1 MLTAG
6 FRCAPEI
13 LPMNKMM
20 AMTVSAGAVTAAVWL
35 ITPGKAWPIMPP
47 PAAASTRKKVPS
59 SSENSRRH
67 SCRGSLKSLMRS
79 MTLRS

>member
-6 FRCAPEI
+6 FRWAPEI
-13 LPMNKMM
+13 LPMNKTM
-20 AMTVSAGAVTAAVWL
+20 AITVSAGAVTAAVWL

-47 PAAASTRKKVPS
+47 PAASTRKKVPS

-67 SCRGSLKSLMRS
+67 SWWGSLMRS
-79 MTLRS
+79 IRFFS

>member
-6 FRCAPEI
+6 FRWAPEI

-35 ITPGKAWPIMPP
+35 ITPGKARPIIPP

-59 SSENSRRH
+59 SSETRRRH
-67 SCRGSLKSLMRS
+67 SWCGSLKSVMRS
-79 MTLRS
+79 TMLCS